1 MLPGHGRSFEWRAS
15 LLVLGRP
22 HPVLMLAVLVIVS
35 IGIGC
40 ESVTRTASD
49 DEAPMR
55 PGSAVEW
62 AELVEFQNQRLG
74 LLDFFTSAGTIT
86 IDMRDEDDRMQRE
99 QADHRLWRGGATKTA
114 IKISKL
120 GSTLLSAAW
129 NGPCWWVFDESGD
142 DVTLRIRDA
151 SSSAAKAGVDRLLAP
166 PILMAMIGLIPFPV
180 EVPDD
185 FSASSEG
192 FRFTLGEVALGFD
205 RQDESVAFPGRLK
218 IRVRRPIDGPASVQ
232 LLSNSGIEVAQSEL
246 SKCNSV
252 DRIGS
257 APGAWPRMPYRI
269 EIRHGR
275 GERVVMSFDAPIA
288 GGRISERLFDLEVQ
302 IARSNPVRI
311 DDARGAET
319 K

>member
-1 MLPGHGRSFEWRAS
+1 MPPGCVRSSEWRAS
-15 LLVLGRP
+15 FLVLGRP
-22 HPVLMLAVLVIVS
+22 CPVLILMVLAILSV
-35 IGIGC
+35 GIGC
-40 ESVTRTASD
+40 ESVARTASD

-55 PGSAVEW
+55 RGSASEW

-74 LLDFFTSAGTIT
+74 LLDFFTAAGTIT
-86 IDMRDEDDRMQRE
+86 IDLRDENDRMQRE

-129 NGPCWWVFDESGD
+129 NGPCWWIFDESGD

-151 SSSAAKAGVDRLLAP
+151 SSSATEAGVDRLLAP
-166 PILMAMIGLIPFPV
+166 PILMAMIGLIPFPD
-180 EVPDD
+180 EVPED
-185 FSASSEG
+185 FSTSSKG

-205 RQDESVAFPGRLK
+205 GQDESVTFPGRLE
-218 IRVRRPIDGPASVQ
+218 IRVRRPLNGPASVQ
-232 LLSNSGIEVAQSEL
+232 FLSDSGVEVAQSEL
-246 SKCNSV
+246 SKFNSV

-257 APGAWPRMPYRI
+257 PPGAWPMLPYRI
-269 EIRHGR
+269 EIRRGR
-275 GERVVMSFDAPIA
+275 GERIVMSFDAPIA

-311 DDARGAET
+311 DDARGAEN